1 MSAVAGRAARGTAIS
16 LVGQLATQI
25 LRFASTIILARYL
38 PETAFGLNAIISSAT
53 LGLWMISD
61 VGIPASIVKS
71 ERDDDDFVSTA
82 WTMSMIRG
90 VLLLVAGAVLGVP
103 AALIYDEPELM
114 WLLPLGATMI
124 FFVAAESTRIY
135 SATRTMHIGRVVGLE
150 VLAQALALAVSI
162 PVAIATG
169 HVVAFVAGAV
179 LSGFIKMLLSHLIL
193 PGARVRFR
201 WDKVAVNEILS
212 FGRWI
217 FLSTLFAF
225 VAIRW
230 DIFALGRLEGMALLG
245 VYGLANQITSVP
257 SQMSIHATGTVLT
270 PVLADAFRLSEVAYR
285 ARIAS
290 ARAAYVPVAMLL
302 FLGAATTAPAF
313 FHLAYKESFH
323 AAGAMAQ
330 ALMVQAYLDFLQ
342 EASSRALVA
351 QGDGRGLAL
360 SNALRLVG
368 TILGTFV
375 GLSLFGFWGFVWGN
389 VVGGVV
395 GIAVVGLRLRVQ
407 GLHGVLWGDIVAS
420 VVFVV
425 LLGLGCGVPIIVS
438 TWAGAPVWVLTL
450 VSTVFICGP
459 LALLVV
465 VRAKAFRAQLSS
477 GTPPP

>member
-1 MSAVAGRAARGTAIS
+1 MTEVAGRAMRGTVIS
-16 LVGQLATQI
+16 LGGQLLTQI
-25 LRFASTIILARYL
+25 LRFASSIVLARFL
-38 PETAFGLNAIISSAT
+38 PEEAFGLNAIISSAT

-71 ERDDDDFVSTA
+71 MRDDDDFVSTA
-82 WTMSMIRG
+82 WTMSMVRG
-90 VLLLVAGAVLGVP
+90 AFLLLAGAIIGVP
-103 AALIYDEPELM
+103 ASILYDEPQLI
-114 WLLPLGATMI
+114 WLLPMGSLMV

-135 SATRTMHIGRVVGLE
+135 SATRTMHLGRVVGLE
-150 VLAQALALAVSI
+150 VLAQALALCVSI
-162 PVAIATG
+162 PIAIATG

-179 LSGFIKMLLSHLIL
+179 VSGFIKMILSHTIL
-193 PGARVRFR
+193 PGPRVRFR
-201 WDKVAVNEILS
+201 WDKIAVTEIMS

-245 VYGLANQITSVP
+245 VYGLANQVTSVP

-270 PVLADAFRLSEVAYR
+270 PVLADAYRLSQDAYR
-285 ARIAS
+285 RRIAA
-290 ARAAYVPVAMLL
+290 ARAAYVPIAMLL

-323 AAGAMAQ
+323 AAGVMAQ

-368 TILGTFV
+368 TIVGTFV

-389 VVGGVV
+389 VVGGIV
-395 GIAVVGLRLRVQ
+395 GIGFVGLRLRLQ
-407 GLHGVLWGDIVAS
+407 GLPEVLRGDIIAT
-420 VVFVV
+420 VVFLL
-425 LLGLGCGVPIIVS
+425 LLGLSCGVPLLAAPHLGV
-438 TWAGAPVWVLTL
+438 PVWVLTL
-450 VSTVFICGP
+450 GSTVLVCTP
-459 LALLVV
+459 LAVFAA
-465 VRAKAFRAQLSS
+465 RRGAAARR
-477 GTPPP
+477 G